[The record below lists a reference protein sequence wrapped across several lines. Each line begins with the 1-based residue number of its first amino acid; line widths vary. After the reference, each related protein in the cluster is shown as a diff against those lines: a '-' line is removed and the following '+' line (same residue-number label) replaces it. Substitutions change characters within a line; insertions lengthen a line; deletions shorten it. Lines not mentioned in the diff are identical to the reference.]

1 MADPTTILEYA
12 TERSTKATQAMTGA
26 QQRLAAAQTD
36 LAQANIAASG
46 AASVLA
52 NLEQK
57 AAEIRQNL
65 SIIVTPA
72 DGTALLNALEQTIVR
87 IRAQQ
92 AAILKIQARVSA
104 AEADAAQAQADLAA
118 ASTESA
124 AAQTALADATQSDLD
139 GQALSVA
146 LSTPP
151 LSTLPTRAGKALD
164 ETDLVEGAAYKKAKD
179 RIADD
184 LPPKLFQRA
193 HDRRTQT
200 SSLIK
205 RAGKNTADAEDAR
218 LKEIG
223 TNDGLT
229 GKVKKLWVAF
239 QRAEEAARNF
249 AGSAVAEFNQAKA
262 DLAKIGEP
270 TYLPLTTEQKG
281 RIKDVALQPDR
292 EAAAH
297 AEDVIATG
305 VAQDMFDKQV
315 LLDEAVLKAKAEP
328 DPANDDAVVLAK
340 AASDQA
346 IQDYNDAE
354 LTWREKETL
363 LLAAFADVD
372 AKQVLLAQA
381 IEQAVAEG
389 NDPNSDPDVGIAR
402 GNLTTALTNL
412 EAAKATY
419 IGSDKGRLDLWEA
432 AVPDS
437 TWLMVEQYEEAVET
451 LDAIK
456 NSNPATLKNNLNAA
470 EEAYVTAKLAADK
483 SAGVVAQL
491 DAEQARRTATSESAR
506 KSAGARLFSG
516 LRGDE

>member
-12 TERSTKATQAMTGA
+12 TARNTKATQAVNGA

-52 NLEQK
+52 DLERK

-65 SIIVTPA
+65 SIIVTAA

-92 AAILKIQARVSA
+92 ATIMKIQGRVSA

-124 AAQTALADATQSDLD
+124 AAQSALVEATQSDLD
-139 GQALSVA
+139 GQALSDA
-146 LSTPP
+146 LSNPP
-151 LSTLPTRAGKALD
+151 LSTLPARAGRAID
-164 ETDLVEGAAYKKAKD
+164 ETDLVDGVAYKKAKD

-184 LPPKLFQRA
+184 IPPKLLQRA
-193 HDRRTQT
+193 HDRRTQAST
-200 SSLIK
+200 LIK
-205 RAGKNTADAEDAR
+205 QAGQNTADAEDAR
-218 LKEIG
+218 LKELG
-223 TNDGLT
+223 TNDGLA

-239 QRAEEAARNF
+239 QRAEAAARNF

-270 TYLPLTTEQKG
+270 TYSPLTAEQEG
-281 RIKDVALQPDR
+281 RIKDATLQPNR
-292 EAAAH
+292 EAAAD
-297 AEDVIATG
+297 AEEVIATG
-305 VAQDMFDKQV
+305 VAKDVFDKQV
-315 LLDEAVLKAKAEP
+315 LLDEAILKAKAEP

-340 AASDQA
+340 AALDQA
-346 IQDYNDAE
+346 IHDYNDADQ
-354 LTWREKETL
+354 LWREKEIL
-363 LLAAFADVD
+363 LVAAFDNVD

-381 IEQAVAEG
+381 IEEAVADG
-389 NDPNSDPDVGIAR
+389 NDPDSDPDVVTAR
-402 GNLTTALTNL
+402 GNLTTAQANL
-412 EAAKATY
+412 EAAKTAY
-419 IGSDKGRLDLWEA
+419 LGSDNGRLDLWEA

-437 TWLMVEQYEEAVET
+437 TWLMVEKYEEAVET
-451 LDAIK
+451 LDEIK
-456 NSNPATLKNNLNAA
+456 NSNPATLKNNLKTA

-483 SAGVVAQL
+483 STGVVAQL
-491 DAEQARRTATSESAR
+491 NAEQARRTATSESAR
-506 KSAGARLFSG
+506 KSAEARLFSG